1 MDMELK
7 SLVLNLSR
15 KCTAKNYN
23 LMLNSDE
30 FQNVLRKILKNL
42 HSNEWKKTVFFL
54 QDISKRRRTLNAICR
69 LKRKWSSSF
78 TFGHVNCSRY
88 LNYQHVYFRNLQSKS
103 SKTVLVLD
111 KKGFGGFL
119 SGLPFTNLQ
128 GKS

>member
-42 HSNEWKKTVFFL
+42 HSNE
-54 QDISKRRRTLNAICR
+54 
-69 LKRKWSSSF
+69 
-78 TFGHVNCSRY
+78 
-88 LNYQHVYFRNLQSKS
+88 
-103 SKTVLVLD
+103 
-111 KKGFGGFL
+111 
-119 SGLPFTNLQ
+119 
-128 GKS
+128 